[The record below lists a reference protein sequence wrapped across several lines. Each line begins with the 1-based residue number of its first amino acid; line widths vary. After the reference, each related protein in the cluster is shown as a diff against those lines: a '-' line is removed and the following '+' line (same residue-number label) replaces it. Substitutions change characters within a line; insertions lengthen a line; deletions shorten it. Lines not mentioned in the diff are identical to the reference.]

1 MQEPNNNAALNISLE
16 LVQSLEVIHY
26 FLSYFPPK
34 TLEKESWELIHYAFS
49 SDEAGDWTSQQRS
62 DHLFFYRKLTEL
74 APALAVVDEKLRPLF
89 LTD

>member
-26 FLSYFPPK
+26 FLPK
-34 TLEKESWELIHYAFS
+34 NLEKESWELIHYAIS
-49 SDEAGDWTSQQRS
+49 SDEACDWTSQQRS
-62 DHLFFYRKLTEL
+62 DRLFFYRKLTEL